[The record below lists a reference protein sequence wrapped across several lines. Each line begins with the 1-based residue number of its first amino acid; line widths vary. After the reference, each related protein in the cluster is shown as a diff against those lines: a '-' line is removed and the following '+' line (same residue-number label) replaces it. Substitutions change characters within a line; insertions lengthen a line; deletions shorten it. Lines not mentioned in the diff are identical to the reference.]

1 MRSSYS
7 GQNQPTAN
15 AMKRPRFK
23 RKSSLSEKELKR
35 RKRELILILVI
46 LLVVALLTLVESRV
60 IKFGADIA
68 VSNTVLMFILI
79 NINLLLLVLMIYL
92 VFRNLVKLIY
102 DRRRNVLGAK
112 IRTKLVIAFV
122 SLTLLP
128 TIVLFFFALNFI
140 TTSIEFWFNVPVEQA
155 LDNSLW
161 VGGRLYSRT
170 EENNKFF
177 LERISYQIKTKNLL
191 DDKNRKALSHYIRIV
206 QREFNL
212 DAVEVYAPDAE
223 RLTFALAPKLENEY
237 FGIISAEDIK
247 KEMPVDGIRSISQ
260 AIPSGEFI
268 KTIGTIPFGI
278 KSGEAIGFVVATI
291 LIPQE
296 LAENLQFIR
305 TGFTEYQQIKLLKKP
320 IQITYYISLSIVA
333 LLVLF
338 CAVWFGF
345 FMARSISLPI
355 KELAEGTRRLA
366 DGDLDYTIDPVSDD
380 EFGNLVESF
389 NQMTQ
394 DLRISREQLELS
406 ARMLRHQN
414 IEIEEKRQFMEI
426 VLKSVSAGVVTLD
439 AKGIISTMNKSAE
452 KMLNLKSEQI
462 LNKSYKNLL
471 DGAFL
476 ELANEIL
483 DNLSFTRGDTI
494 ELPLKLTIEGRPRS
508 FLISVNALKDDSG
521 RHMGT
526 LMVFDDLTELEKGQ
540 RMAAWREVARRIAH
554 EVKNPLTPIILSAQR
569 LKRKYA
575 QFVDDTIFEE
585 CTETIIS
592 QVELIRNLVNEFS
605 SFARF
610 PSANPVPCHLIPI
623 IEETVA
629 LFREGHPGINFRIN
643 NTRDLPILNLDRQQ
657 IKQALINL
665 IDNAI
670 GAIKGSGNITINV
683 AHDPILKKIRME
695 VADDGPGISDEDK
708 TRLFQPNFSTK
719 KTGMGLGLTI
729 VNTIIADHNGMV
741 NVQDNTPRGA
751 KFVIELPV

>member
-1 MRSSYS
+1 MDI
-7 GQNQPTAN
+7 
-15 AMKRPRFK
+15 MKRVGFK
-23 RKSSLSEKELKR
+23 RRSSLSEKEKKR
-35 RKRELILILVI
+35 RKREFILILVI
-46 LLVVALLTLVESRV
+46 LVVVALMTFVESR
-60 IKFGADIA
+60 IITFGADIA

-79 NINLLLLVLMIYL
+79 NINLLLLILMIYL

-102 DRRRNVLGAK
+102 DRRRNVLGSK

-128 TIVLFFFALNFI
+128 TIVLFFFSLNFI
-140 TTSIEFWFNVPVEQA
+140 TSSIEFWFNVPVEQA
-155 LDNSLW
+155 LEHSLW
-161 VGGRLYSRT
+161 VGGRLYTRT
-170 EENNKFF
+170 EENNRFF
-177 LERISYQIKTKNLL
+177 LERISYQLKTKNLL
-191 DDKNRKALSHYIRIV
+191 NPQTKETLSHYVRIV

-212 DAVEVYAPDAE
+212 DAVEVYSPNYE

-237 FGIISAEDIK
+237 FGIISPEDFQ
-247 KEMPVDGIRSISQ
+247 KEFPSDGIRSVSQ
-260 AIPSGEFI
+260 TIPSGEFI
-268 KTIGTIPFGI
+268 KTIATVPFGVQPDEA
-278 KSGEAIGFVVATI
+278 SGFIVATR
-291 LIPQE
+291 LIPPD

-305 TGFTEYQQIKLLKKP
+305 NGFAEYQQIKLLKKP

-355 KELAEGTRRLA
+355 KELAEATRRVA
-366 DGDLDYTIDPVSDD
+366 DGELSYTIDPVGDD
-380 EFGNLVESF
+380 EFGSLVKSF

-394 DLRISREQLELS
+394 DLRTSREQLELS
-406 ARMLRHQN
+406 ARMLRKQN
-414 IEIEEKRQFMEI
+414 LEIEEKRQFMEI

-462 LNKSYKNLL
+462 LNKSYKDLL
-471 DGAFL
+471 DGQFL
-476 ELANEIL
+476 ELADDIMH
-483 DNLSFTRGDTI
+483 NLALSRGGDPI

-508 FLISVNALKDDSG
+508 FLVTVNALKDDG
-521 RHMGT
+521 GQHMGT

-554 EVKNPLTPIILSAQR
+554 EVKNPLTPITLSAQR
-569 LKRKYA
+569 LRRKYA
-575 QFVDDTIFEE
+575 QFVDDKIFEE

-610 PSANPVPCHLIPI
+610 PSANPVPCELLPI
-623 IEETVA
+623 IEETIA
-629 LFREGHPGINFRIN
+629 LYREVRSGITFKVS
-643 NTRDLPILNLDRQQ
+643 NTSDLPILNIDRQQ
-657 IKQALINL
+657 MRQALINL
-665 IDNAI
+665 VDNAI
-670 GAIKGSGNITINV
+670 SATKGKGTITISV
-683 AHDPILKKIRME
+683 AHDPILKKVRME

-719 KTGMGLGLTI
+719 KAGMGLGLTI
-729 VNTIIADHNGMV
+729 VNTIIADHNGMI

-751 KFVIELPV
+751 KFVVELPV

>member
-1 MRSSYS
+1 MI
-7 GQNQPTAN
+7 
-15 AMKRPRFK
+15 
-23 RKSSLSEKELKR
+23 
-35 RKRELILILVI
+35 ILF
-46 LLVVALLTLVESRV
+46 VVALLTFVESR
-60 IKFGADIA
+60 IINFGADIA

-79 NINLLLLVLMIYL
+79 NINLLLLILMIYL

-102 DRRRNVLGAK
+102 DRKRNVLGAK

-128 TIVLFFFALNFI
+128 TTVLFFFSLNFI

-155 LDNSLW
+155 LENSLW

-177 LERISYQIKTKNLL
+177 LERISYQIKAKNLL
-191 DDKNRKALSHYIRIV
+191 DDKNNKALTNYIRIV

-212 DAVEVYAPDAE
+212 DAVEVYAANAE
-223 RLTFALAPKLENEY
+223 RLTFALSPDLENEY
-237 FGIISAEDIK
+237 FGIISAEDFQ
-247 KEMPVDGIRSISQ
+247 KEIPADGIRSISQ
-260 AIPSGEFI
+260 TIPSGEFI
-268 KTIGTIPFGI
+268 KTIATVPFAVQPD
-278 KSGEAIGFVVATI
+278 EALGFVVGTI
-291 LIPQE
+291 LIPPD
-296 LAENLQFIR
+296 LSENLHFIR
-305 TGFTEYQQIKLLKKP
+305 RGFAEYQQIKLLKKP

-345 FMARSISLPI
+345 YMARSISLPI
-355 KELAEGTRRLA
+355 KELAEGTRRVAEGELS
-366 DGDLDYTIDPVSDD
+366 YTIDPVADD
-380 EFGNLVESF
+380 EFGSLVESF

-394 DLRISREQLELS
+394 DLRTSRGQLELS
-406 ARMLRHQN
+406 ARMLRKQN
-414 IEIEEKRQFMEI
+414 VEIEEKRQFMEI

-452 KMLNLKSEQI
+452 KMLNLKSEQV
-462 LNKSYKNLL
+462 LHQSYKDLL
-471 DGAFL
+471 AGPFL
-476 ELANEIL
+476 ELANDIM
-483 DNLSFTRGDTI
+483 DNLSYSSGDTI

-508 FLISVNALKDDSG
+508 FLISVNALKDDAG

-554 EVKNPLTPIILSAQR
+554 EVKNPLTPITLSAQR

-610 PSANPVPCHLIPI
+610 PSANPVPCHLMPI
-623 IEETVA
+623 IEETLA
-629 LFREGHPGINFRIN
+629 LYREGHRNINFKTN
-643 NTRDLPILNLDRQQ
+643 NTSDIPMLNLDRQQ
-657 IKQALINL
+657 MKQALINL

-670 GAIKGSGNITINV
+670 SAMKSAGNITIAV
-683 AHDPILKKIRME
+683 AHDPILKKVRIE
-695 VADDGPGISDEDK
+695 IADDGPGISNEDK

-729 VNTIIADHNGMV
+729 VNTIIADHNGMI
-741 NVQDNTPRGA
+741 NVQDNSPRGA

>member
-1 MRSSYS
+1 VQNS
-7 GQNQPTAN
+7 GKNLSTPK

-23 RKSSLSEKELKR
+23 RKSSLSEKERKR

-46 LLVVALLTLVESRV
+46 LFVVALLTLVESRI

-79 NINLLLLVLMIYL
+79 NINLLLLILMIYL

-177 LERISYQIKTKNLL
+177 LERISYQIKNKNLL
-191 DDKNRKALSHYIRIV
+191 DSKNRKALSHYIRIV

-212 DAVEVYAPDAE
+212 DAVEVYAPNAE
-223 RLTFALAPKLENEY
+223 RLTFALASKLENEY

-247 KEMPVDGIRSISQ
+247 KELPSDGIRSISQ
-260 AIPSGEFI
+260 TIPSGEFI
-268 KTIGTIPFGI
+268 KTMGTIPFGLQPD
-278 KSGEAIGFVVATI
+278 EAIGFVVATI

-296 LAENLQFIR
+296 LSENLQFIR
-305 TGFTEYQQIKLLKKP
+305 KGFTEYQQIKLLKKP

-355 KELAEGTRRLA
+355 KELAEGTRRVA
-366 DGDLDYTIDPVSDD
+366 DGDLEYSIDPVSDD
-380 EFGNLVESF
+380 EFGSLVESF

-394 DLRISREQLELS
+394 DLRLSREQLELS

-483 DNLSFTRGDTI
+483 ANLSFTSGDAI

-508 FLISVNALKDDSG
+508 FLVSVNALKDDSG

-569 LKRKYA
+569 LKRKYG

-629 LFREGHPGINFRIN
+629 LYREGHPGINFKLN
-643 NTRDLPILNLDRQQ
+643 NTRDIPILNLDHQQ
-657 IKQALINL
+657 MKQALINL

-670 GAIKGSGNITINV
+670 SALKGAGDITISV
-683 AHDPILKKIRME
+683 AHDPILKKVRME

-729 VNTIIADHNGMV
+729 VNTIIADHNGMI
-741 NVQDNTPRGA
+741 NVQDNAPKGA
-751 KFVIELPV
+751 KFVIEFPV

>member
-212 DAVEVYAPDAE
+212 DAVEIYAPNAE

>member
-1 MRSSYS
+1 
-7 GQNQPTAN
+7 
-15 AMKRPRFK
+15 MKRPRFK
-23 RKSSLSEKELKR
+23 RKSSLSEKERKR
-35 RKRELILILVI
+35 RKRELVLILVI
-46 LLVVALLTLVESRV
+46 LFVVALLTLVESRI

-79 NINLLLLVLMIYL
+79 NINLLLLILMIYL

-128 TIVLFFFALNFI
+128 TTVLFFFALNFI

-191 DDKNRKALSHYIRIV
+191 DAKNRKSLSQYIRIV

-212 DAVEVYAPDAE
+212 DAVEVYAPNAE

-237 FGIISAEDIK
+237 FGIISAEDMK
-247 KEMPVDGIRSISQ
+247 KELPTDGIRSISQ
-260 AIPSGEFI
+260 TIPSGEFI
-268 KTIGTIPFGI
+268 KTMGTIPFGVQPD
-278 KSGEAIGFVVATI
+278 EAIGFVVATI
-291 LIPQE
+291 LIPKD
-296 LAENLQFIR
+296 LSENLQFIR
-305 TGFTEYQQIKLLKKP
+305 KGFTEYQQIKLLKKP

-355 KELAEGTRRLA
+355 KELAEGTRRVA
-366 DGDLDYTIDPVSDD
+366 DGDLGYTIDPVSDD

-394 DLRISREQLELS
+394 DLRLSREQLELS

-483 DNLSFTRGDTI
+483 DNLSFFRGDTI

-508 FLISVNALKDDSG
+508 FLVSVNALKDDGG

-610 PSANPVPCHLIPI
+610 PSANPVPSHLIPI

-629 LFREGHPGINFRIN
+629 LFREGHPGINFKIN
-643 NTRDLPILNLDRQQ
+643 NTRDIPMLNLDHQQ
-657 IKQALINL
+657 MKQALINL

-670 GAIKGSGNITINV
+670 SALKGAGHITINV
-683 AHDPILKKIRME
+683 AHDPILKKVRME

-729 VNTIIADHNGMV
+729 VNTIIADHNGMI
-741 NVQDNTPRGA
+741 NVQDNAPKGA

>member
-1 MRSSYS
+1 MIRSK
-7 GQNQPTAN
+7 P
-15 AMKRPRFK
+15 K
-23 RKSSLSEKELKR
+23 RKSLLSKKERKR
-35 RKRELILILVI
+35 RKREFILIFGILV
-46 LLVVALLTLVESRV
+46 VVALMTFVESR
-60 IKFGADIA
+60 IINFGADIA

-102 DRRRNVLGAK
+102 DRRRNVLGSK

-128 TIVLFFFALNFI
+128 TIVLFFFSINFI
-140 TTSIEFWFNVPVEQA
+140 TSSIEFWFNVPVEQA
-155 LDNSLW
+155 LENSLW
-161 VGGRLYSRT
+161 VGGRIYSRA
-170 EENNKFF
+170 EEKNRFL
-177 LERISYQIKTKNLL
+177 LERVSYQLKAKNLL
-191 DDKNRKALSHYIRIV
+191 DSKKQEALSQYIRIV

-212 DAVEVYAPDAE
+212 DALEVYASTSE
-223 RLTFALAPKLENEY
+223 RLTFALATRLENEY
-237 FGIISAEDIK
+237 FGIISAEDFQ
-247 KEMPVDGIRSISQ
+247 KELPSDGVRSISQ
-260 AIPSGEFI
+260 TIPSGEFV
-268 KTIGTIPFGI
+268 KTIGTVPFAVQP
-278 KSGEAIGFVVATI
+278 GEAIGFVVATV
-291 LIPQE
+291 LIAPD
-296 LAENLQFIR
+296 LSENLQFIR
-305 TGFTEYQQIKLLKKP
+305 RGFSEYQQIKLLKKP

-338 CAVWFGF
+338 CAIWFGF

-355 KELAEGTRRLA
+355 KELAEGTRRVA
-366 DGDLDYTIDPVSDD
+366 DGELSYSIPPLGDD
-380 EFGNLVESF
+380 EFGSLVKSF
-389 NQMTQ
+389 NQMTK
-394 DLRISREQLELS
+394 DLRTSRGQLELS
-406 ARMLRHQN
+406 ARMLRNQN
-414 IEIEEKRQFMEI
+414 IEIEEKRRFMEI

-462 LNKSYKNLL
+462 LNKSFKHLL
-471 DGAFL
+471 TGQFL
-476 ELANEIL
+476 ELANDIMDSL
-483 DNLSFTRGDTI
+483 PVSRGDTI

-521 RHMGT
+521 QHMGT

-554 EVKNPLTPIILSAQR
+554 EVKNPLTPIALSAQR

-610 PSANPVPCHLIPI
+610 PSANPVPCYLMPVV
-623 IEETVA
+623 EETLA
-629 LFREGHPGINFRIN
+629 LYREGHSGINFKVN
-643 NTRDLPILNLDRQQ
+643 NTSDIPILNIDRQQ
-657 IKQALINL
+657 MKQALLNL

-670 GAIKGSGNITINV
+670 GALKSTGNISISV
-683 AHDPILKKIRME
+683 AHDPILKKVRME
-695 VADDGPGISDEDK
+695 IADDGPGISNEDK

-729 VNTIIADHNGMV
+729 VNTIIADHNGTI

>member
-1 MRSSYS
+1 MIRSKL
-7 GQNQPTAN
+7 
-15 AMKRPRFK
+15 KRN
-23 RKSSLSEKELKR
+23 SSLSKKERKR
-35 RKRELILILVI
+35 RKREFILIFGILV
-46 LLVVALLTLVESRV
+46 VVALMTFVESR
-60 IKFGADIA
+60 IINFGADIA

-102 DRRRNVLGAK
+102 DRRRNVLGSK

-128 TIVLFFFALNFI
+128 TIVLFFFSLNFI
-140 TTSIEFWFNVPVEQA
+140 TSSIEFWFNVPVEQA
-155 LDNSLW
+155 LENSLW
-161 VGGRLYSRT
+161 VGGRIYSRA
-170 EENNKFF
+170 EENNRFL
-177 LERISYQIKTKNLL
+177 LERISYQVKTKNLL
-191 DDKNRKALSHYIRIV
+191 DAKNKEALSRYIRIV
-206 QREFNL
+206 QREYNL
-212 DAVEVYAPDAE
+212 DALEVYAPTAE
-223 RLTFALAPKLENEY
+223 RITFALAPKLENEY
-237 FGIISAEDIK
+237 FGIISAEDFQ
-247 KEMPVDGIRSISQ
+247 KELPLDGVRSISQ
-260 AIPSGEFI
+260 TIPSGEFV
-268 KTIGTIPFGI
+268 KTIGTVPFAVEP
-278 KSGEAIGFVVATI
+278 GEALGFVVATI
-291 LIPQE
+291 LIAPD
-296 LAENLQFIR
+296 LSENLQFIR
-305 TGFTEYQQIKLLKKP
+305 RGFSEYQQIKLLKKP

-338 CAVWFGF
+338 CAIWFGF

-355 KELAEGTRRLA
+355 KELAEGTRRVA
-366 DGDLDYTIDPVSDD
+366 DGELSYSINPLGDD
-380 EFGNLVESF
+380 EFGSLVKSF
-389 NQMTQ
+389 NQMTK
-394 DLRISREQLELS
+394 DLRTSRGQLELS
-406 ARMLRHQN
+406 ARMLRNQN
-414 IEIEEKRQFMEI
+414 VEIEEKRRFMEI

-462 LNKSYKNLL
+462 LNKSFRQLL
-471 DGAFL
+471 TGQFL
-476 ELANEIL
+476 ELANEIMDSL
-483 DNLSFTRGDTI
+483 PVSRGDTI

-508 FLISVNALKDDSG
+508 FLISVTALKDDAG
-521 RHMGT
+521 QHMGT

-554 EVKNPLTPIILSAQR
+554 EVKNPLTPIALSAQR

-610 PSANPVPCHLIPI
+610 PSANPVPCHLMPI
-623 IEETVA
+623 VEETLA
-629 LFREGHPGINFRIN
+629 LYREGHSGINFKIN
-643 NTRDLPILNLDRQQ
+643 NTSEIPILNIDRQQ
-657 IKQALINL
+657 MKQALLNL

-670 GAIKGSGNITINV
+670 GALKGTGNITISV
-683 AHDPILKKIRME
+683 AHDPILKKVRME
-695 VADDGPGISDEDK
+695 VADDGPGISNEDK

-729 VNTIIADHNGMV
+729 VNTIIADHNGMI

>member
-1 MRSSYS
+1 LL
-7 GQNQPTAN
+7 PITDI
-15 AMKRPRFK
+15 MKRAVFK
-23 RKSSLSEKELKR
+23 RRSSLSEKEKKR
-35 RKRELILILVI
+35 RKREFILIFVI
-46 LLVVALLTLVESRV
+46 LVVVALMTFVESR
-60 IKFGADIA
+60 IITFGADIA

-79 NINLLLLVLMIYL
+79 NINLLLLILVIYL

-102 DRRRNVLGAK
+102 DRRRNVLGSK

-128 TIVLFFFALNFI
+128 TIVLFFFSLNFI
-140 TTSIEFWFNVPVEQA
+140 TSSIEFWFNVPVEQA
-155 LDNSLW
+155 LEHSLW
-161 VGGRLYSRT
+161 VGGRLYART
-170 EENNKFF
+170 EENNRFF
-177 LERISYQIKTKNLL
+177 LERISYQIKTKDLL
-191 DDKNRKALSHYIRIV
+191 NPKTKETLSHYVQIV

-212 DAVEVYAPDAE
+212 DAVEVYSPNYE

-237 FGIISAEDIK
+237 FGIISPEDFQ
-247 KEMPVDGIRSISQ
+247 KEFPPDGIRSVSQ
-260 AIPSGEFI
+260 TIPSGEFI
-268 KTIGTIPFGI
+268 KTIATVPFAVQPN
-278 KSGEAIGFVVATI
+278 EAAGFVVATR
-291 LIPQE
+291 LIPPD
-296 LAENLQFIR
+296 LSENLQFIR
-305 TGFTEYQQIKLLKKP
+305 SGFAEYQQIKLLKKP
-320 IQITYYISLSIVA
+320 IQITYYILLSIVA

-355 KELAEGTRRLA
+355 KELAEATRRVA
-366 DGDLDYTIDPVSDD
+366 DGDLSYTIDPVGDD
-380 EFGNLVESF
+380 EFGSLVNSF

-394 DLRISREQLELS
+394 DLRTSREQLELS
-406 ARMLRHQN
+406 ARMLRKQN
-414 IEIEEKRQFMEI
+414 LEIEEKRQFMEI

-439 AKGIISTMNKSAE
+439 ANGIISTMNKSAE

-462 LNKSYKNLL
+462 LNKSYKDLL
-471 DGAFL
+471 DGQFL
-476 ELANEIL
+476 ELADDIMH
-483 DNLSFTRGDTI
+483 NLSLSRGDTI

-508 FLISVNALKDDSG
+508 FLVSVNALKDDAG
-521 RHMGT
+521 QHMGT

-554 EVKNPLTPIILSAQR
+554 EVKNPLTPITLSAQR

-575 QFVDDTIFEE
+575 QFVDDKIFEE

-610 PSANPVPCHLIPI
+610 PSANPLPCQLLPI
-623 IEETVA
+623 IEETIA
-629 LFREGHPGINFRIN
+629 LYQEVRSGINFKVN
-643 NTRDLPILNLDRQQ
+643 NTSDIPILNLDRQQ
-657 IKQALINL
+657 MRQALINL

-670 GAIKGSGNITINV
+670 SATKGTGNITINV
-683 AHDPILKKIRME
+683 AYDPILKKVRIE

-719 KTGMGLGLTI
+719 KAGMGLGLTI
-729 VNTIIADHNGMV
+729 VNTIIADHNGMI

-751 KFVIELPV
+751 KFVVELPV

>member
-1 MRSSYS
+1 MIRS
-7 GQNQPTAN
+7 
-15 AMKRPRFK
+15 KRK
-23 RKSSLSEKELKR
+23 RKSLLSKKERKR
-35 RKRELILILVI
+35 RKRELILIFGILV
-46 LLVVALLTLVESRV
+46 VVALLTFVESR
-60 IKFGADIA
+60 IINFGADIA

-79 NINLLLLVLMIYL
+79 NVNLLLLVLMIYL

-102 DRRRNVLGAK
+102 DRRRNVLGSK

-128 TIVLFFFALNFI
+128 TIVLFFFSINFI
-140 TTSIEFWFNVPVEQA
+140 TSSIEFWFNVPVEQA
-155 LDNSLW
+155 LENSLW
-161 VGGRLYSRT
+161 VGRRIYSRA
-170 EENNKFF
+170 EENNRFL
-177 LERISYQIKTKNLL
+177 LERISYQLKAKNLL
-191 DDKNRKALSHYIRIV
+191 DPKNQEALSNYIRIV

-212 DAVEVYAPDAE
+212 DALEVYAPTSE
-223 RLTFALAPKLENEY
+223 RLSFALAPRLENEY
-237 FGIISAEDIK
+237 FGIISAEDFQ
-247 KEMPVDGIRSISQ
+247 KELPPDGVRSISQ
-260 AIPSGEFI
+260 TIPSGEFV
-268 KTIGTIPFGI
+268 KTIGTVPFAVQP
-278 KSGEAIGFVVATI
+278 GEALGFVVATI
-291 LIPQE
+291 LIAPD
-296 LAENLQFIR
+296 LSENLQFIR
-305 TGFTEYQQIKLLKKP
+305 RGFSEYQQIKLLKKP

-338 CAVWFGF
+338 CAIWFGF

-355 KELAEGTRRLA
+355 KELAEGTRRVA
-366 DGDLDYTIDPVSDD
+366 DGDLSYSINPLGDD
-380 EFGNLVESF
+380 EFGSLVKSF
-389 NQMTQ
+389 NQMTK
-394 DLRISREQLELS
+394 DLRTSRGKLELS

-462 LNKSYKNLL
+462 LNKSFKHLL
-471 DGAFL
+471 TGQFL
-476 ELANEIL
+476 ELANDIM
-483 DNLSFTRGDTI
+483 DNLPVSRGDTI

-508 FLISVNALKDDSG
+508 FLISVNALKDDTG
-521 RHMGT
+521 QHMGT

-554 EVKNPLTPIILSAQR
+554 EVKNPLTPIALSAQR

-610 PSANPVPCHLIPI
+610 PSANPVPCHLMPI
-623 IEETVA
+623 VEETLA
-629 LFREGHPGINFRIN
+629 LYREGHSRINFKIN
-643 NTRDLPILNLDRQQ
+643 NTSDIPILNLDRQQ
-657 IKQALINL
+657 MKQALLNL

-670 GAIKGSGNITINV
+670 GALKGTGNITISV
-683 AHDPILKKIRME
+683 AHDPILKKVRME
-695 VADDGPGISDEDK
+695 IADDGPGISNEDK

-729 VNTIIADHNGMV
+729 VNTIIADHNGMI

>member
-1 MRSSYS
+1 
-7 GQNQPTAN
+7 
-15 AMKRPRFK
+15 
-23 RKSSLSEKELKR
+23 
-35 RKRELILILVI
+35 
-46 LLVVALLTLVESRV
+46 VVALLTFVESR
-60 IKFGADIA
+60 IIHFGADIA

-140 TTSIEFWFNVPVEQA
+140 TSSIEFWFDVPVEQA
-155 LDNSLW
+155 LENSLW
-161 VGGRLYSRT
+161 VGGRIYSRT

-177 LERISYQIKTKNLL
+177 LERVSYQLKTKNLL
-191 DDKNRKALSHYIRIV
+191 DEKNPKALSHYIRIV

-212 DAVEVYAPDAE
+212 DAVEVYAANAE

-237 FGIISAEDIK
+237 FGIISAEDFQ
-247 KEMPVDGIRSISQ
+247 KEMPAEGIRSISQ
-260 AIPSGEFI
+260 TIPSGEFV
-268 KTIGTIPFGI
+268 KTIATVPFAVQPD
-278 KSGEAIGFVVATI
+278 EATGFVVATR
-291 LIPQE
+291 LIPPD
-296 LAENLQFIR
+296 LSENLQFIR
-305 TGFTEYQQIKLLKKP
+305 RGFAEYQQIKLLKKP

-345 FMARSISLPI
+345 YMARSISLPI
-355 KELAEGTRRLA
+355 KELAEGTRRIA
-366 DGDLDYTIDPVSDD
+366 DGELSYTIDPVADD
-380 EFGNLVESF
+380 EFGSLVKSF

-394 DLRISREQLELS
+394 DIRTSRRQLELS
-406 ARMLRHQN
+406 AQMLRKQN

-462 LNKSYKNLL
+462 LNKSYKVLL
-471 DGAFL
+471 NGPFL
-476 ELANEIL
+476 ELANEIM
-483 DNLSFTRGDTI
+483 DNLSLSSGDTV

-508 FLISVNALKDDSG
+508 FLIFVNALKDDAG

-554 EVKNPLTPIILSAQR
+554 EVKNPLTPIALSAQR

-610 PSANPVPCHLIPI
+610 PSANPVPCHLMPI
-623 IEETVA
+623 IEETIA
-629 LFREGHPGINFRIN
+629 LYREGHPSVNFKIN
-643 NTRDLPILNLDRQQ
+643 NTGDIPILNLDRQQ
-657 IKQALINL
+657 MKQALINL

-670 GAIKGSGNITINV
+670 SAIKGAGNITIGV
-683 AHDPILKKIRME
+683 AHDPILKKVRLE
-695 VADDGPGISDEDK
+695 VADDGQGISNEDK

-719 KTGMGLGLTI
+719 KAGMGLGLTI
-729 VNTIIADHNGMV
+729 VNTIIADHNGMI

>member
-1 MRSSYS
+1 
-7 GQNQPTAN
+7 
-15 AMKRPRFK
+15 
-23 RKSSLSEKELKR
+23 
-35 RKRELILILVI
+35 LILIFGI
-46 LLVVALLTLVESRV
+46 LFVVALMTFVESR
-60 IKFGADIA
+60 IINFGADIA

-102 DRRRNVLGAK
+102 DRRRNVLGSK

-128 TIVLFFFALNFI
+128 TIVLFFFSINFI
-140 TTSIEFWFNVPVEQA
+140 TSSIEFWFNVPVEQA
-155 LDNSLW
+155 LENSLW
-161 VGGRLYSRT
+161 VGGRIYSRA
-170 EENNKFF
+170 EENNRFL
-177 LERISYQIKTKNLL
+177 LERIAYQLKARNLL
-191 DDKNRKALSHYIRIV
+191 DSKNQETLSQYIRIV
-206 QREFNL
+206 QREYNL
-212 DAVEVYAPDAE
+212 DALEVYAPTSE
-223 RLTFALAPKLENEY
+223 RLMFALDPKLENEY
-237 FGIISAEDIK
+237 FGIISAEDFQ
-247 KEMPVDGIRSISQ
+247 KELPSDGVRSISQ
-260 AIPSGEFI
+260 TIPSGEFV
-268 KTIGTIPFGI
+268 KTIGTVPFAVQP
-278 KSGEAIGFVVATI
+278 GEALGFVVATI
-291 LIPQE
+291 LIAPD
-296 LAENLQFIR
+296 LSENLQFIR
-305 TGFTEYQQIKLLKKP
+305 RGFSEYQQIKLLKKP

-338 CAVWFGF
+338 CAIWFGF

-355 KELAEGTRRLA
+355 KELAEGTRRVA
-366 DGDLDYTIDPVSDD
+366 DGDLSYSINPLGDD
-380 EFGNLVESF
+380 EFGSLVNSF
-389 NQMTQ
+389 NQMTK
-394 DLRISREQLELS
+394 DLRTSRGQLELS

-414 IEIEEKRQFMEI
+414 IEIEEKRRFMEI

-462 LNKSYKNLL
+462 LNKSIKHLL
-471 DGAFL
+471 TGQFL
-476 ELANEIL
+476 ELANDIMDSL
-483 DNLSFTRGDTI
+483 PVSRGDTI

-508 FLISVNALKDDSG
+508 FLISVNALKDDAG
-521 RHMGT
+521 KHMGT

-554 EVKNPLTPIILSAQR
+554 EVKNPLTPIALSAQR

-610 PSANPVPCHLIPI
+610 PSANPLPCHLMPVV
-623 IEETVA
+623 EETLA
-629 LFREGHPGINFRIN
+629 LYREGHSRINFKIN
-643 NTRDLPILNLDRQQ
+643 NTSDIPILNLDRQQ
-657 IKQALINL
+657 MKQALLNL

-670 GAIKGSGNITINV
+670 GALKGTGNITIGV
-683 AHDPILKKIRME
+683 THDPILKKVRME
-695 VADDGPGISDEDK
+695 VADDGPGISNEDK

-729 VNTIIADHNGMV
+729 VNTIIADHNGMI

>member
-1 MRSSYS
+1 M
-7 GQNQPTAN
+7 
-15 AMKRPRFK
+15 
-23 RKSSLSEKELKR
+23 LSKKERKR
-35 RKRELILILVI
+35 RKRELILILGI
-46 LLVVALLTLVESRV
+46 LVVVALLTFVESR
-60 IKFGADIA
+60 IINFGADIA

-102 DRRRNVLGAK
+102 DRRRNVLGSK

-128 TIVLFFFALNFI
+128 TIVLFFFSINFI
-140 TTSIEFWFNVPVEQA
+140 TSSIEFWFNVPVEQA
-155 LDNSLW
+155 LENSLW
-161 VGGRLYSRT
+161 VGGRIYSRA
-170 EENNKFF
+170 EENNRFL
-177 LERISYQIKTKNLL
+177 LERISYQLKARNLL
-191 DDKNRKALSHYIRIV
+191 DPKNKEDLSKYIQIV
-206 QREFNL
+206 QREYNL
-212 DAVEVYAPDAE
+212 DALEVYAPTSE
-223 RLTFALAPKLENEY
+223 RLSFALAPQLENEY
-237 FGIISAEDIK
+237 FGIISAEDFQ
-247 KEMPVDGIRSISQ
+247 KELPPDGVRSISQ
-260 AIPSGEFI
+260 TIPSGEFV
-268 KTIGTIPFGI
+268 KTIGTVPFAVQP
-278 KSGEAIGFVVATI
+278 GEALGFVVATI
-291 LIPQE
+291 LIAPD
-296 LAENLQFIR
+296 LSENLQFIR
-305 TGFTEYQQIKLLKKP
+305 RGFSEYQQIKLLKKP

-338 CAVWFGF
+338 CAIWFGF

-355 KELAEGTRRLA
+355 KELAEGTRRVA
-366 DGDLDYTIDPVSDD
+366 DGDLSYSINPLGDD
-380 EFGNLVESF
+380 EFGSLVKSF
-389 NQMTQ
+389 NQMTK
-394 DLRISREQLELS
+394 DLRTSRGQLELS
-406 ARMLRHQN
+406 ARMLRNQN
-414 IEIEEKRQFMEI
+414 LEIEEKRRFMEI

-476 ELANEIL
+476 ELADEIM
-483 DNLSFTRGDTI
+483 DNLSLSSGDTI

-508 FLISVNALKDDSG
+508 FLIFVNVLKDDGG
-521 RHMGT
+521 RHIGT

-554 EVKNPLTPIILSAQR
+554 EVKNPLTPITLSAQR

-585 CTETIIS
+585 CTETIIG
-592 QVELIRNLVNEFS
+592 QVEVIRNLVNEFS

-610 PSANPVPCHLIPI
+610 PSANPVPCHLMPI
-623 IEETVA
+623 IEETIA
-629 LFREGHPGINFRIN
+629 LYREGYPSINFKIN
-643 NTRDLPILNLDRQQ
+643 NTSDIPILNLDRQQ
-657 IKQALINL
+657 MKQALINL

-670 GAIKGSGNITINV
+670 SALKGSGNITIGV
-683 AHDPILKKIRME
+683 AHDPILKKVRME
-695 VADDGPGISDEDK
+695 IVDDGQGISNEDK

-719 KTGMGLGLTI
+719 KAGMGLGLTI
-729 VNTIIADHNGMV
+729 VNTIIADHNGMI